1 MTSSTL
7 EEIGMSITAYP
18 VTDPVSE
25 HGEGPVWSARWGGLR
40 WVDMLA
46 GDVLALDGA
55 TVRRRH
61 VGKVAATLRPR
72 AAGGYVV
79 AAERELLLAD
89 SDDLDAPLRP
99 LGGEAWSDP
108 SVRMNDGGC
117 DPDGRFYIGSM
128 AYDAAPGR
136 GAFYVAEPGGALRV
150 VLPEVTISNGFDF
163 SPDGSL
169 AYYADTATGR
179 VDVFDY
185 DPDEGLGGRRPF
197 VYVGPE
203 RGQPDGLT
211 VDAEGGVWVALWQ
224 GGAVHRYDPAGRLDA
239 VVALPA
245 RKVTAVAFGGDDL
258 DRLFVTTSALDVDR
272 AEQPEAGALF
282 AADPGV
288 RGRPVLPAAL

>member
-1 MTSSTL
+1 
-7 EEIGMSITAYP
+7 MSITAYT
-18 VTDPVSE
+18 VTDPVAE

-40 WVDMLA
+40 WVDMMA
-46 GDVLALDGA
+46 GDVLALEGT

-61 VGKVAATLRPR
+61 VGKVAAALRPR
-72 AAGGYVV
+72 ATAGYVV

-89 SDDLDAPLRP
+89 SDDLDAPLRG
-99 LGGEAWSDP
+99 LGEAWSDP

-128 AYDAAPGR
+128 AYDEAPGR
-136 GAFYVAEPGGALRV
+136 GSFYVAEPGGTLRV

-169 AYYADTATGR
+169 AYYADTPTGR

-185 DPDEGLGGRRPF
+185 DPVKGLSGRRPF
-197 VYVGPE
+197 ADVESEHGL
-203 RGQPDGLT
+203 PDGLT

-239 VVALPA
+239 VVTLPA
-245 RKVTAVAFGGDDL
+245 RQVTAVAFGGDDL
-258 DRLFVTTSALDVDR
+258 GRLFITTSALGVDR
-272 AEQPEAGALF
+272 AEQPEAGAVF

-288 RGRPVLPAAL
+288 RGRPVLTTTL